1 MFLLDGVQKCELR
14 PHFIE
19 FTNTKPLE
27 APAESGY
34 HMAGL

>member
-1 MFLLDGVQKCELR
+1 MYQLAGVQKCELR
-14 PHFIE
+14 PHCIE

-34 HMAGL
+34 HMAGR

>member
-1 MFLLDGVQKCELR
+1 MSYYLSISL
-14 PHFIE
+14 

-34 HMAGL
+34 HMAGR